1 MGEEI
6 NNGVSKVRI
15 SLRTII
21 AMLSILGTVL
31 GAGVPAL
38 FYVMDQRYQHNHN
51 DTVTMIDQHVAMH
64 KETGCVEEHNHEH
77 GHQNVNDWQNSHL
90 ELHVNRN
97 NDSGELSLDHY
108 HPEIGDLEYEIYE
121 HYHSEFDTLM
131 EMLETTNE
139 EFIDDVYGWLEAL
152 QEIVDEHDERL
163 DNSGRS

>member
-1 MGEEI
+1 MADEI
-6 NNGVSKVRI
+6 NNNVSRVRI

-64 KETGCVEEHNHEH
+64 KETGGVEEHNHEH
-77 GHQNVNDWQNSHL
+77 GHQNVNDWQNNHM

-97 NDSGELSLDHY
+97 NDSGESSFVEHY
-108 HPEIGDLEYEIYE
+108 HPEIEDLEDEVIGHYHIEFDTIMEMMVESEQFDEVFVWLEELQEIIYE
-121 HYHSEFDTLM
+121 HE
-131 EMLETTNE
+131 
-139 EFIDDVYGWLEAL
+139 
-152 QEIVDEHDERL
+152 ERL
-163 DNSGRS
+163 NNSGRS

>member
-64 KETGCVEEHNHEH
+64 KETGGVEEHKHDH
-77 GHQNVNDWQNSHL
+77 GHQNVSDWQNGHM
-90 ELHVNRN
+90 ELHVSRN
-97 NDSGELSLDHY
+97 NDSGESSSVEHY
-108 HPEIGDLEYEIYE
+108 HPDIGDIENEVYGHYHTEFDTFMEMIMENEQLEEVYIWLEELQEIIYE
-121 HYHSEFDTLM
+121 HE
-131 EMLETTNE
+131 
-139 EFIDDVYGWLEAL
+139 
-152 QEIVDEHDERL
+152 ERL